1 MNEGTTSF
9 QLIIGTFDSE
19 TAAAEAVARLGAG
32 RGERRATLPAA
43 ATIIKDAGGQL
54 QIRETAD
61 VGGTEGAI
69 AGGLAG
75 ALLGSLLGRKGL
87 LGAGVGAFAGHRLD
101 ETHDAGIPDPRLEAI
116 GHSLET
122 ASSAAVAVVAD
133 SLAEEIKALLKG
145 MGANVIAEP
154 IARDTDFGR
163 QLSAGDYG
171 SAMASLAT
179 QAEALL
185 AEASAYVTGA
195 AETVSGQ
202 GKAAV
207 TEATAKSEAAAAE
220 TIEESE

>member
-9 QLIIGTFDSE
+9 QLIIGTFDDE
-19 TAAAEAVARLGAG
+19 TAAAEAVVQLGAG

-43 ATIIKDAGGQL
+43 ATVIKGAGGQL
-54 QIRETAD
+54 QISETAD

-75 ALLGSLLGRKGL
+75 ALLGSLLGKKGL
-87 LGAGVGAFAGHRLD
+87 LGAGLGAFAGHRLA

-116 GHSLET
+116 GHSLEA

-133 SLAEEIKALLKG
+133 SLVEEIRALLKG

-154 IARDTDFGR
+154 IAHDTDFGR

-171 SAMASLAT
+171 SAMANLAT
-179 QAEALL
+179 QAESLL
-185 AEASAYVTGA
+185 AEASAYISSA
-195 AETVSGQ
+195 AETAAGQ
-202 GKAAV
+202 VKAASG
-207 TEATAKSEAAAAE
+207 EATIKAAAAE
-220 TIEESE
+220 TIEETE